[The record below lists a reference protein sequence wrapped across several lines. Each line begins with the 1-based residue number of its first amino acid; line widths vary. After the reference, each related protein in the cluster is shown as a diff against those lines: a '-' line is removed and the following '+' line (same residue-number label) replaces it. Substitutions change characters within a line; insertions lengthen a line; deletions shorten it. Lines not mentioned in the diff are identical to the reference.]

1 MTETEA
7 MRNERFIVA
16 SLAAPF
22 ADADLAALRV
32 AHAVARA
39 NEALPAD
46 AHARVAR
53 VIDDDGTATI
63 EARRA
68 RDDETVLAPEDGDD
82 EVARWLS
89 ALVGSALLN
98 ARVAPRDEAALS
110 RWPSLGVDR
119 ADDAALLASLRTFAA
134 SARYARSWDLD
145 LLRLIALSIDGDGDR
160 RARAAAHWCAHLAE
174 RAAVEPETPPLRVLR
189 DGDGLRFSDGGD
201 DLARRVEEAASEA
214 ARCGLTTAVTYAAT
228 AWFLRAARGERP

>member
-7 MRNERFIVA
+7 LRTERFIVA

-32 AHAVARA
+32 DYAVARA
-39 NEALPAD
+39 NEALPAV

-53 VIDDDGTATI
+53 LDDDGTTTL

-68 RDDETVLAPEDGDD
+68 VDDETVLAPEDGDD

-98 ARVAPRDEAALS
+98 ARVAPRDEAARS

-119 ADDAALLASLRTFAA
+119 ADDAALLASLRAFAA
-134 SARYARSWDLD
+134 SVRYARSWDLD
-145 LLRLIALSIDGDGDR
+145 LLRLIALSIDGDDDR
-160 RARAAAHWCAHLAE
+160 RARAAAHWNAHLAE
-174 RAAVEPETPPLRVLR
+174 RAAVEPETPRLRVR
-189 DGDGLRFSDGGD
+189 CDGDGLRFIDGSG
-201 DLARRVEEAASEA
+201 DLARRVEEAAQEA
-214 ARCGLTTAVTYAAT
+214 ARDGRTTAVTYAAT